1 MHRLPDLWTV
11 GAYCAHVRSVHR
23 TIVRPCQP
31 WSGAV
36 WAWPLLLAGALNIA
50 ASLYLLITLGF
61 QDGTPGPLFSTQPAT
76 YQATALSL
84 LRDAGHPHMVAAP
97 GGMFQHSMKE
107 GRTYQLL
114 RLRIDDSDGLVPEIT
129 GHRLM
134 VQVRLMRPD
143 ADGRLRPAPV
153 DQPFELALCA

>member
-1 MHRLPDLWTV
+1 AGVPHKVVSQGGQFQQSLP
-11 GAYCAHVRSVHR
+11 
-23 TIVRPCQP
+23 Q
-31 WSGAV
+31 
-36 WAWPLLLAGALNIA
+36 
-50 ASLYLLITLGF
+50 
-61 QDGTPGPLFSTQPAT
+61 
-76 YQATALSL
+76 
-84 LRDAGHPHMVAAP
+84 
-97 GGMFQHSMKE
+97 